1 MIVSTN
7 GGNPNALK
15 LIVAAK
21 LSQETVSVRILKP
34 SDAALGRLPTL
45 TTPSGVSL
53 FSVSSALRF
62 LLPVPKESEVLND
75 RWLEWEISQLQP
87 TILSHASTRTSKT
100 PQKSDLWSL
109 LKDLNNALKEKEY
122 LIEKCSN
129 LSPADISIWVSL
141 WSTILVTD
149 IANNIAKDLP
159 NLDSWLAN
167 IQKQSVIQQSI
178 KESIEMFNLERG
190 AKAIASIEAAS
201 WFPVNTASNSQV
213 HESVPSDISST
224 KEKEVEIVSQEELRN
239 VAKNWT
245 TDQYPEVKE
254 NSYPILPKKGERNIL
269 ITSALPYVNNV
280 PHLGNIIGCVLS
292 ADIFARYCRQRNYN
306 TLYISGTDEYGTAT
320 EAKALQE
327 KTTPQAICDKF
338 FDIHNDI
345 YRWFGIGFDYF
356 GRTTTPEQTEIVQAF
371 FLKIKSQGYIFTETV
386 EQLHCE
392 SCDRFLAD
400 RFVEGICPGCKY
412 EDARGDQCD
421 GCGHLV
427 NAVELIN
434 PRCKMCN
441 NRPVVK
447 NSVQFFLDLPK
458 LEQELKKYSA
468 TVEKGWS
475 NVARVVSKAWLR
487 DGLKPRCITRDLK
500 WGIPVPVEGF
510 ENKVFYVWFDAP
522 FGYISITKRYTKEY
536 KKWWQPPQDTKI
548 DLCQFMAK
556 DNVPFHVIMFPA
568 CLLAADQNYTLMKY
582 IMATEYLN
590 YEDKKFSKS
599 RGIGVFGTDARDTGI
614 PADVWRFYLAF
625 IRPETQDSTFNW
637 VDLATKNNSELL
649 NNLGNFVNRALVFSE
664 KFFDSNV
671 PPIEP
676 EEADWT
682 LLALAQRELS
692 SYVNAM
698 EQAKFR
704 DGLRHILAISKHGNQ
719 YMQFQQPWVK
729 IKGND
734 DDKKRAGTVVA
745 ICCNLA
751 CLLSALLAPFMPSTT
766 KQLRS
771 QLGLSNKTYGYIPET
786 ITNMLPTWHK
796 IGKPSPL
803 FTKIEDQK
811 VEMLRKKYAGQ
822 QENNGQAAKTAK
834 SSDEIVASLEA
845 AITKQ
850 GNLVRE
856 LKAKH
861 DKSVWQPQVEIL
873 LDLKKKL
880 IDLKSNT
887 NAPEKKSPPKNKKAE
902 PKHVPEQNGEQNAPT
917 DVAALKSA
925 IAKQGNLVRE
935 LKGKEAGSV
944 WKPQVEILVKLK
956 QRLADLTGTA
966 PVVVDKQSKKKK

>member
-1 MIVSTN
+1 MIISTN
-7 GGNPNALK
+7 ENNPNALK
-15 LIVAAK
+15 LIIAAK
-21 LSQETVSVRILKP
+21 LAQDTFIVKVVKP
-34 SDAALGRLPTL
+34 GDAVLGRLPTL
-45 TTPSGVSL
+45 TLPSGTSL
-53 FSVSSALRF
+53 FSVSSALRL
-62 LLPVPKESEVLND
+62 LLPVPKELEVLNN

-87 TILSHASTRTSKT
+87 TILSHTSARTSKI

-109 LKDLNNALKEKEY
+109 LKDLNSELKDKQY
-122 LIEKCSN
+122 LIEKHSN

-141 WSTILVTD
+141 WSTILLAD
-149 IANNIAKDLP
+149 MKDNISKDLP
-159 NLDSWLAN
+159 NVSNWLVN
-167 IQKQSVIQQSI
+167 IEKQPVIQESI
-178 KESIEMFNLERG
+178 KEFNLERG
-190 AKAIASIEAAS
+190 TKAIASIEAAS
-201 WFPVNTASNSQV
+201 WFPVNTTSSSSQRC
-213 HESVPSDISST
+213 ESVSSDISPT
-224 KEKEVEIVSQEELRN
+224 KEKEIEAVSQEELN
-239 VAKNWT
+239 NIASSWT
-245 TDQYPEVKE
+245 TGQYSEVKE
-254 NSYPILPKKGERNIL
+254 SSYPILPKKGERNVL
-269 ITSALPYVNNV
+269 VTSALPYVNNV

-338 FDIHNDI
+338 FDIHNDV

-356 GRTTTPEQTEIVQAF
+356 GRTTTPEQTEIVQDF
-371 FLKIKSQGYIFTETV
+371 FLKIKSQGYILTEIV

-400 RFVEGICPGCKY
+400 RFVEGICPRCKY

-421 GCGHLV
+421 GCGHLM

-441 NRPVVK
+441 TRPAIK
-447 NSVQFFLDLPK
+447 NSTQFFLDLPK
-458 LEQELKKYSA
+458 IEERLKEYSA

-536 KKWWQPPQDTKI
+536 KKWWQPPQDTKV

-556 DNVPFHVIMFPA
+556 DNVPFHAIMFPA
-568 CLLAADQNYTLMKY
+568 YLLAANQNYTLIKY
-582 IMATEYLN
+582 LMATEYLN

-614 PADVWRFYLAF
+614 PADVWRFYLAY
-625 IRPETQDSTFNW
+625 IRPETQDSNFNW

-649 NNLGNFVNRALVFSE
+649 NNLGNFVNRALAFSE
-664 KFFDSNV
+664 KFFNSTV
-671 PPIEP
+671 PPIERP

-682 LLALAQRELS
+682 VLALAQRELS
-692 SYVNAM
+692 CYINAM
-698 EQAKFR
+698 EQAKLR
-704 DGLRHILAISKHGNQ
+704 DGLKYILAISKHGNQ

-729 IKGND
+729 IKGTD
-734 DDKKRAGTVVA
+734 DDKKRAGTIIA

-751 CLLSALLAPFMPSTT
+751 CLLSALLAPFMPSTA
-766 KQLRS
+766 KELRS
-771 QLGLSNKTYGYIPET
+771 QLGLSNKSYGYIPET

-796 IGKPSPL
+796 IGKPSPI

-822 QENNGQAAKTAK
+822 QETNNEMSENKA
-834 SSDEIVASLEA
+834 DESVASLEA

-861 DKSVWQPQVEIL
+861 DKSTWQPQVEIL
-873 LDLKKKL
+873 LDLKKK
-880 IDLKSNT
+880 INDLKN
-887 NAPEKKSPPKNKKAE
+887 NAPEKKLPTKNKKAE
-902 PKHVPEQNGEQNAPT
+902 PTHVPEQNGDALT
-917 DVAALKSA
+917 DVVALEMA

-935 LKGKEAGSV
+935 LKAKEDGSV
-944 WKPQVEILVKLK
+944 WKPQVEILLKLK
-956 QRLADLTGTA
+956 QRLIDLTGTA
-966 PVVVDKQSKKKK
+966 PVAVDKKSKKKK

>member
-1 MIVSTN
+1 MIISTN
-7 GGNPNALK
+7 ENNPNALK
-15 LIVAAK
+15 LIIAAK
-21 LSQETVSVRILKP
+21 LAQDTFIVKVVKP
-34 SDAALGRLPTL
+34 GDAVLGRLPTL
-45 TTPSGVSL
+45 TLPSGTSL
-53 FSVSSALRF
+53 FSVSSALRL
-62 LLPVPKESEVLND
+62 LLPVPKELEVLNN

-87 TILSHASTRTSKT
+87 TILSHTSARTSKI

-109 LKDLNNALKEKEY
+109 LKDLNSELKDKQY
-122 LIEKCSN
+122 LIEKHSN

-141 WSTILVTD
+141 WSTILLAD
-149 IANNIAKDLP
+149 MKDNISKDLP
-159 NLDSWLAN
+159 NVSNWLVN
-167 IQKQSVIQQSI
+167 IEKQPVIQESI
-178 KESIEMFNLERG
+178 KEFNLERG
-190 AKAIASIEAAS
+190 TKAIASIEAAS
-201 WFPVNTASNSQV
+201 WFPVNTTSSNSQRC
-213 HESVPSDISST
+213 ESVSSDISPT
-224 KEKEVEIVSQEELRN
+224 KEKEIEAVSQEELN
-239 VAKNWT
+239 NIASSWT
-245 TDQYPEVKE
+245 TGQYSEVKE
-254 NSYPILPKKGERNIL
+254 SSYPILPKKGERNVL
-269 ITSALPYVNNV
+269 VTSALPYVNNV

-338 FDIHNDI
+338 FDIHNDV

-356 GRTTTPEQTEIVQAF
+356 GRTTTPEQTEIVQDF
-371 FLKIKSQGYIFTETV
+371 FLKIKSQGYILTEIV

-400 RFVEGICPGCKY
+400 RFVEGICPRCKY

-421 GCGHLV
+421 GCGHLM

-441 NRPVVK
+441 TRPAIK
-447 NSVQFFLDLPK
+447 NSTQFFLDLPK
-458 LEQELKKYSA
+458 IEERLKEYSA

-536 KKWWQPPQDTKI
+536 KKWWQPPQDTKV

-556 DNVPFHVIMFPA
+556 DNVPFHAIMFPA
-568 CLLAADQNYTLMKY
+568 YLLAANQNYTLIKY
-582 IMATEYLN
+582 LMATEYLN

-614 PADVWRFYLAF
+614 PADVWRFYLAY
-625 IRPETQDSTFNW
+625 IRPETQDSNFNW

-649 NNLGNFVNRALVFSE
+649 NNLGNFVNRALAFSE
-664 KFFDSNV
+664 KFFNSTV
-671 PPIEP
+671 PPIERP

-682 LLALAQRELS
+682 VLALAQRELS
-692 SYVNAM
+692 CYINAM
-698 EQAKFR
+698 EQAKLR
-704 DGLRHILAISKHGNQ
+704 DGLKYILAISKHGNQ

-729 IKGND
+729 IKGTD
-734 DDKKRAGTVVA
+734 DDKKRAGTIIA

-751 CLLSALLAPFMPSTT
+751 CLLSALLAPFMPSTA
-766 KQLRS
+766 KELRS
-771 QLGLSNKTYGYIPET
+771 QLGLSNKSYGYIPET

-796 IGKPSPL
+796 IGKPSPI

-822 QENNGQAAKTAK
+822 QETNNEMSENKA
-834 SSDEIVASLEA
+834 DESVASLEA

-861 DKSVWQPQVEIL
+861 DKSTWQPQVEIL
-873 LDLKKKL
+873 LDLKKK
-880 IDLKSNT
+880 INDLKN
-887 NAPEKKSPPKNKKAE
+887 NAPEKKLPTKNKKAE
-902 PKHVPEQNGEQNAPT
+902 PTHVPEQNGDALT
-917 DVAALKSA
+917 DVVALEMA

-935 LKGKEAGSV
+935 LKAKEDGSV
-944 WKPQVEILVKLK
+944 WKPQVEILLKLK
-956 QRLADLTGTA
+956 QRLIDLTGTA
-966 PVVVDKQSKKKK
+966 PVAVDKKSKKKK

>member
-1 MIVSTN
+1 MIISTN
-7 GGNPNALK
+7 ENNPNALK
-15 LIVAAK
+15 LIIAAK
-21 LSQETVSVRILKP
+21 LIQKTFIVKVVKSG
-34 SDAALGRLPTL
+34 DAVLGRLPTL
-45 TTPSGVSL
+45 TVSSGLSL
-53 FSVSSALRF
+53 FSVSSALRL
-62 LLPVPKESEVLND
+62 LLPISKELEVLNN

-87 TILSHASTRTSKT
+87 TILSYTSARTPKIL
-100 PQKSDLWSL
+100 QKSDLWSL
-109 LKDLNNALKEKEY
+109 LKDLNSELKNKQY
-122 LIEKCSN
+122 LIEEHSN
-129 LSPADISIWVSL
+129 LSPAFILSPADISIWVSL
-141 WSTILVTD
+141 WSTILLPD
-149 IANNIAKDLP
+149 IRNDISKDLS
-159 NLDSWLAN
+159 NVNNWLIN
-167 IQKQSVIQQSI
+167 IEKQPVIQESI
-178 KESIEMFNLERG
+178 KEFNLERG
-190 AKAIASIEAAS
+190 ARAIASIEAVS
-201 WFPVNTASNSQV
+201 WFPVNATSNNSQLCKPV
-213 HESVPSDISST
+213 SSDISPT
-224 KEKEVEIVSQEELRN
+224 KEKEMETVSQEELHN
-239 VAKNWT
+239 VEKSWT
-245 TDQYPEVKE
+245 TGQYPEVKE

-269 ITSALPYVNNV
+269 VTSALPYVNNV

-327 KTTPQAICDKF
+327 KTTPQVICDKF
-338 FDIHNDI
+338 FDIHNDV

-371 FLKIKSQGYIFTETV
+371 FLRIKSQGYVSSETV

-400 RFVEGICPGCKY
+400 RFVEGTCPRCKY

-421 GCGHLV
+421 GCSHLV

-441 NRPVVK
+441 TRPVIK
-447 NSVQFFLDLPK
+447 NSIQFFLDLPK
-458 LEQELKKYSA
+458 IEKRLKEYSI
-468 TVEKGWS
+468 TVEKEWS
-475 NVARVVSKAWLR
+475 SVARAVSKSWLR

-500 WGIPVPVEGF
+500 WGIPVPIEGF

-536 KKWWQPPQDTKI
+536 KKWWQPLQDTKI

-556 DNVPFHVIMFPA
+556 DNVPFHAIMFPA
-568 CLLAADQNYTLMKY
+568 YLLAANQNYTLIKY
-582 IMATEYLN
+582 LMATEYLN

-614 PADVWRFYLAF
+614 PADVWRFYLAY
-625 IRPETQDSTFNW
+625 IRPETQDSNFNW

-664 KFFDSNV
+664 KFFNSTV
-671 PPIEP
+671 PPIEA

-682 LLALAQRELS
+682 VLALAQRELS
-692 SYVNAM
+692 CYINAM
-698 EQAKFR
+698 EQAKLR
-704 DGLRHILAISKHGNQ
+704 DGLKYILAISKHGNQ

-729 IKGND
+729 VKGTD
-734 DDKKRAGTVVA
+734 DNKKRAGTVIA

-751 CLLSALLAPFMPSTT
+751 CLLSALLAPFMPSTA

-771 QLGLSNKTYGYIPET
+771 QLGLSNKSYGYIPET

-796 IGKPSPL
+796 IGKPNPL

-811 VEMLRKKYAGQ
+811 IEMLRKKYDGQ
-822 QENNGQAAKTAK
+822 QETNNGISANKV
-834 SSDEIVASLEA
+834 SDESITLEA

-856 LKAKH
+856 LKAKR
-861 DKSVWQPQVEIL
+861 DKSIWQPQVEIL

-880 IDLKSNT
+880 NDLKNNVNT
-887 NAPEKKSPPKNKKAE
+887 SEKKLPAKNKKVE
-902 PKHVPEQNGEQNAPT
+902 PIHAPEQNGDALT
-917 DVAALKSA
+917 DVMALEMA

-935 LKGKEAGSV
+935 LKAKEDGSI
-944 WKPQVEILVKLK
+944 WKPQVEILLEMK
-956 QRLADLTGTA
+956 QRLMDLTGTA
-966 PVVVDKQSKKKK
+966 PVVVDKKSKKKK

>member
-7 GGNPNALK
+7 EGNPNALK
-15 LIVAAK
+15 LVIATK
-21 LSQETVSVRILKP
+21 LAQETVSIRILKP
-34 SDAALGRLPTL
+34 SNATLGRLPTL
-45 TTPSGVSL
+45 TTSTGLSL
-53 FSVSSALRF
+53 FSISSALRF
-62 LLPVPKESEVLND
+62 LLSVPKEVEVFND

-87 TILSHASTRTSKT
+87 AILSHTSAKT
-100 PQKSDLWSL
+100 CKTLQKSYLWSL
-109 LKDLNNALKEKEY
+109 LKDLNNELRDKQY

-141 WSTILVTD
+141 WSTILITD
-149 IANNIAKDLP
+149 IANDIAKDLP
-159 NLDSWLAN
+159 SVNSWLAN
-167 IQKQSVIQQSI
+167 IQKQPIIQQSI
-178 KESIEMFNLERG
+178 KESIEMFKLERG
-190 AKAIASIEAAS
+190 SKAIASIEAAS
-201 WFPVNTASNSQV
+201 WFPINTASNPQV
-213 HESVPSDISST
+213 HESVPSDISPT
-224 KEKEVEIVSQEELRN
+224 KEKEMDIVNQEELCN
-239 VAKNWT
+239 MAKSWT
-245 TDQYPEVKE
+245 TEQYPEVKE
-254 NSYPILPKKGERNIL
+254 SSYPILPKKDERNML

-306 TLYISGTDEYGTAT
+306 TLYICGTDEYGTAT

-338 FDIHNDI
+338 FDIHNDV

-356 GRTTTPEQTEIVQAF
+356 GRTSTPEQTEIVQGF
-371 FLKIKSQGYIFTETV
+371 FLNIKSQGYVLTETV

-400 RFVEGICPGCKY
+400 RFVEGTCPGCKY

-434 PRCKMCN
+434 PRCKICN
-441 NRPVVK
+441 TKPVVK
-447 NSVQFFLDLPK
+447 NSIQFFLDLPK
-458 LEQELKKYSA
+458 LEEKLKEYS
-468 TVEKGWS
+468 TTRDKGWS
-475 NVARVVSKAWLR
+475 NIARVVSKAWLR
-487 DGLKPRCITRDLK
+487 DGLQPRCITRDLK

-536 KKWWQPPQDTKI
+536 KQWWQPSAQDIKI
-548 DLCQFMAK
+548 DLYQFMAK
-556 DNVPFHVIMFPA
+556 DNIPFHTIMFPA
-568 CLLAADQNYTLMKY
+568 CLLAANQNYTLMKC
-582 IMATEYLN
+582 ILATEYLN

-614 PADVWRFYLAF
+614 PADVWRFYLAY
-625 IRPETQDSTFNW
+625 IRPETQDSNFNW

-664 KFFDSNV
+664 KFFNSNI

-682 LLALAQRELS
+682 VLALAQRELS
-692 SYVNAM
+692 AYINAM
-698 EQAKFR
+698 EQGKLK
-704 DGLRHILAISKHGNQ
+704 DGLKRILAISKHGNQ

-734 DDKKRAGTVVA
+734 NDKKKAGTVVA

-751 CLLSALLAPFMPSTT
+751 CLLSALLAPFMPSTA

-771 QLGLSNKTYGYIPET
+771 QLGLNNKSYGYIPEI

-822 QENNGQAAKTAK
+822 QETNGDGTNK
-834 SSDEIVASLEA
+834 SSDESIAILEA

-856 LKAKH
+856 LKAKN
-861 DKSVWQPQVEIL
+861 DKSIWQPQVEIL

-880 IDLKSNT
+880 TDLKSNA
-887 NAPEKKSPPKNKKAE
+887 NAPAKKSPAKNKKAE
-902 PKHVPEQNGEQNAPT
+902 PMHVPEQNGNALT
-917 DVAALKSA
+917 DVAALESA

-935 LKGKEAGSV
+935 LKTKEDGSV
-944 WKPQVEILVKLK
+944 WKPQVEILLKLK
-956 QRLADLTGTA
+956 QRLSDLTGTT
-966 PVVVDKQSKKKK
+966 PVVVDKKSKKKK